1 MKRICL
7 HGPEST
13 GKSTLG
19 TRLAAHLGCEVVP
32 EYGRAYCEAN
42 GTDIDMAALVHIAQT
57 QDAMN
62 RAAAARAIE
71 RVNVAE
77 IRSPRAQSRGQS
89 ALAGVSSPL
98 DTNGQGVILFDTD
111 PLITAVWADMMFA
124 GNGRYQRDPWFDAFT
139 GYADLYLLLDIDLPF
154 VDDGL
159 RVYAK
164 AEERQR
170 FFDLCKAELDARA
183 VPYAVIRGQ
192 GDARFAAALAAIST

>member
-32 EYGRAYCEAN
+32 EYGRAYCEAH
-42 GTDIDMAALVHIAQT
+42 GTDIGMVELVHIAQT

-62 RAAAARAIE
+62 EAAAARESNI
-71 RVNVAE
+71 V
-77 IRSPRAQSRGQS
+77 
-89 ALAGVSSPL
+89 
-98 DTNGQGVILFDTD
+98 LFDTD
-111 PLITAVWADMMFA
+111 PLITAVWAEMMF
-124 GNGRYQRDPWFDAFT
+124 GTRDPWFDRFT

-154 VDDGL
+154 IDDGL

-164 AEERQR
+164 PGERR
-170 FFDLCKAELDARA
+170 HFFELCKAELDRRGLH
-183 VPYAVIRGQ
+183 YALIRGE
-192 GDARFAAALAAIST
+192 DEARFETALAALKS

>member
-42 GTDIDMAALVHIAQT
+42 GTDIDMAALLHIAQT

-62 RAAAARAIE
+62 RAAAARGGNI
-71 RVNVAE
+71 V
-77 IRSPRAQSRGQS
+77 
-89 ALAGVSSPL
+89 
-98 DTNGQGVILFDTD
+98 LFDTD
-111 PLITAVWADMMFA
+111 PLITTVWADMMF
-124 GNGRYQRDPWFDAFT
+124 GEHDRWFDGFT

-170 FFDLCKAELDARA
+170 FFDLCRAELDRRW
-183 VPYAVIRGQ
+183 VPYAIIQ
-192 GDARFAAALAAIST
+192 GEGEARFTAARAAISA

>member
-32 EYGRAYCEAN
+32 EYGRAYCEAH
-42 GTDIDMAALVHIAQT
+42 GTDIGMAELVHIAQT

-62 RAAAARAIE
+62 RAAAARE
-71 RVNVAE
+71 GSVV
-77 IRSPRAQSRGQS
+77 
-89 ALAGVSSPL
+89 
-98 DTNGQGVILFDTD
+98 LFDTD
-111 PLITAVWADMMFA
+111 PLITSVWAQMMLGTQDAYFDTFA
-124 GNGRYQRDPWFDAFT
+124 GF
-139 GYADLYLLLDIDLPF
+139 ADLYLLLDIDLPF

-170 FFDLCKAELDARA
+170 FFDLCKAELNARA
-183 VPYAVIRGQ
+183 VPYAIIQ
-192 GDARFAAALAAIST
+192 GEDEARFTAALAAISG

>member
-1 MKRICL
+1 MKHICL

-42 GTDIDMAALVHIAQT
+42 GTDIGMAELVHIAQT

-62 RAAAARAIE
+62 RAAAAREGAI
-71 RVNVAE
+71 V
-77 IRSPRAQSRGQS
+77 
-89 ALAGVSSPL
+89 
-98 DTNGQGVILFDTD
+98 LFDTD
-111 PLITAVWADMMFA
+111 PLITVVWAEMMFGA
-124 GNGRYQRDPWFDAFT
+124 RDPWFDTFT

-159 RVYAK
+159 RVYSK
-164 AEERQR
+164 REERKH
-170 FFDLCKAELDARA
+170 FFDLCKAELDNRG
-183 VPYAVIRGQ
+183 VNYALIQ
-192 GDARFAAALAAIST
+192 GEGEERFDAALAAIK

>member
-42 GTDIDMAALVHIAQT
+42 GTDIVMAALVHIAQT

-62 RAAAARAIE
+62 RAAAARD
-71 RVNVAE
+71 
-77 IRSPRAQSRGQS
+77 GQI
-89 ALAGVSSPL
+89 V
-98 DTNGQGVILFDTD
+98 LFDTD
-111 PLITAVWADMMFA
+111 PLITAVWAEMMF
-124 GNGRYQRDPWFDAFT
+124 GRRDGWFDSFA
-139 GYADLYLLLDIDLPF
+139 GCADLYLLLDIDLPF

-159 RVYAK
+159 RVYSNA
-164 AEERQR
+164 ADRQH
-170 FFDLCKAELDARA
+170 FFDLCKAELDNRG
-183 VPYAVIRGQ
+183 VRYALIQ
-192 GDARFAAALAAIST
+192 GEGEARFAAALDAVAAHC

>member
-32 EYGRAYCEAN
+32 EYGRAYCEAH
-42 GTDIDMAALVHIAQT
+42 GTDIGMAELVHIAET

-62 RAAAARAIE
+62 RAAAAREGKI
-71 RVNVAE
+71 V
-77 IRSPRAQSRGQS
+77 
-89 ALAGVSSPL
+89 
-98 DTNGQGVILFDTD
+98 LFDTD
-111 PLITAVWADMMFA
+111 PLITAVWSEMMFGA
-124 GNGRYQRDPWFDAFT
+124 RDPWFNAFT

-159 RVYAK
+159 RVYAQP
-164 AEERQR
+164 EERR
-170 FFDLCKAELDARA
+170 HFFELCKAELDARG
-183 VPYAVIRGQ
+183 VNYELIQ
-192 GDARFAAALAAIST
+192 GEGEARLASALAAINQ